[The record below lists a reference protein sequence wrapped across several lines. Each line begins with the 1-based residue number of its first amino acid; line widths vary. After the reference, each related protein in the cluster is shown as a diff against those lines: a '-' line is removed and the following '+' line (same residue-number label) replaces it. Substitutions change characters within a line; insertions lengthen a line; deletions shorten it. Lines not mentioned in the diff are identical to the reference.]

1 MNTPPYSSGLGNPE
15 EKFFPDALSY
25 HFASSGS
32 TEKVLKTAGKKR
44 RRAEKRGCLRRDNLF
59 NVCTVLPHG

>member
-32 TEKVLKTAGKKR
+32 TEKVLKNCR
-44 RRAEKRGCLRRDNLF
+44 
-59 NVCTVLPHG
+59 

>member
-32 TEKVLKTAGKKR
+32 TEKVLKTAGKKGWR
-44 RRAEKRGCLRRDNLF
+44 GRKKR
-59 NVCTVLPHG
+59 LPPERQPL